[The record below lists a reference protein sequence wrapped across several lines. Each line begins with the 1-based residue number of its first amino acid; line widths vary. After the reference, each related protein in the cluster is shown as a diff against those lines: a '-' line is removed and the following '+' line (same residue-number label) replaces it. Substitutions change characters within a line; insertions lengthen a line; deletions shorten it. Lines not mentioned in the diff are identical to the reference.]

1 MVLEYC
7 FGSQYQKGECMT
19 RLTLTEMDNL
29 SIRLP
34 KWILE
39 KEPQECIRLDW
50 EGTDFEQTFDL
61 MIEISKIAI
70 ELNHHPDWCNS
81 FRKLSIRLTTHDV
94 GGLSTL
100 DIQMAERINQLLVQI
115 SP

>member
-1 MVLEYC
+1 
-7 FGSQYQKGECMT
+7 MT
-19 RLTLTEMDNL
+19 RLTLTEMNSL
-29 SIRLP
+29 TTRLP

-100 DIQMAERINQLLVQI
+100 DIQMAERINQILVQTV
-115 SP
+115 S